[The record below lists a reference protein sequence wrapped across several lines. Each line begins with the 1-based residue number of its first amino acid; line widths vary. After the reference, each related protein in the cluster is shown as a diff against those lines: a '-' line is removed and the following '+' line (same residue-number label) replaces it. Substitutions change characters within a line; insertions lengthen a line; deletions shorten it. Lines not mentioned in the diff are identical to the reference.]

1 MVNVSFERNLENISA
16 QGGVN
21 WTAYDLFWWYGKC
34 RRLSWRMV
42 PRHGH
47 FHRCSRYIQS
57 AIKNIDD
64 CLAKQDNK
72 LPAPPRANTP
82 LPSNYSAEIDV
93 SM

>member
-1 MVNVSFERNLENISA
+1 
-16 QGGVN
+16 
-21 WTAYDLFWWYGKC
+21 
-34 RRLSWRMV
+34 MV

-47 FHRCSRYIQS
+47 FHRCSRYVQS

-64 CLAKQDNK
+64 CLAKQDYK

-93 SM
+93 SMELQPVVVAYFQYLIESLPWMVKLG